1 MKKLIIEGKHELKGK
16 VKIGGAKN
24 SVVAL
29 IPAAM
34 LTNGKCVIKNVPD
47 ISDVRLLIEM
57 MKLLGSKIELKGD
70 ILYIDNKDSVNHEI
84 DTHYAS
90 KMRASYYFMGVLL
103 SKYGYAKIS
112 YPGGCTIGARP
123 INFHVNGF
131 KKLGAEVETT
141 DDEKTYIISG
151 KDLVG
156 NDIFL
161 DMASVGATINIM
173 FASVKAKGITKI
185 HNAAKEPEIVN
196 IAEFLNSMGAK
207 VSGAGTSEITI
218 EGVNELHDGEIEVI
232 PDRIEAGTYVIMGAL
247 LGNELVI
254 EGIVKEHLDSLFNK
268 LRDAGCNFKIEGN
281 EVIIS
286 KTDHLNPVNVKT
298 LVYPGF
304 PTDLGQPMST
314 FLTQCDGDSVFEET
328 IYENRMRHIKYLNE
342 MGADIDL
349 NDKIAVI
356 HGKSNLV
363 GKNVEAT
370 DLRAGAAMLVAGMIA
385 EGHTEITNIEH
396 ILRGYENIVGKLSAV
411 GADVKLVDE

>member
-1 MKKLIIEGKHELKGK
+1 MKKLIIEGKHELSGT
-16 VKIGGAKN
+16 VKISGAKN

-34 LTNGKCVIKNVPD
+34 LTDGKCIIYNVPN

-57 MKLLGSKIELKGD
+57 MKLLGSD
-70 ILYIDNKDSVNHEI
+70 IRLDRDTLYIDNSKAKNHEI

-123 INFHVNGF
+123 IDFHINGF
-131 KKLGAEVETT
+131 QKLGATVNVE
-141 DDEKTYIISG
+141 DGNIYVIEAER
-151 KDLVG
+151 LVG

-161 DMASVGATINIM
+161 DVASVGATINIM
-173 FASVKAKGITKI
+173 FSAVKAKGTTHIY
-185 HNAAKEPEIVN
+185 NAAKEPEIVN
-196 IAEFLNSMGAK
+196 IASFLNSMGAK
-207 VSGAGTSEITI
+207 VSGAGTSEIVI
-218 EGVNELHDGEIEVI
+218 EGVESLGDGVIEVI

-247 LGNELVI
+247 LGKNLLIDGVI
-254 EGIVKEHLDSLFNK
+254 KEHLDSVLTK
-268 LRDAGCNFKIEGN
+268 LKEAGSNFELNGDK
-281 EVIIS
+281 VTIS
-286 KTDHLNPVNVKT
+286 KSNKLNPVNVKT

-314 FLTQCDGDSVFEET
+314 FLTQCEGDSVFEET

-342 MGADIDL
+342 MGANIDL
-349 NDKIAVI
+349 DNKIAVI
-356 HGKSNLV
+356 HGKTNLV
-363 GKNVEAT
+363 GKCVEAT

-385 EGHTEITNIEH
+385 EGTTEITNIEH
-396 ILRGYENIVGKLSAV
+396 ILRGYENIVEKLSAV
-411 GADVKLVDE
+411 GAKIKLVDE